1 MAVEESELLC
11 LNIEHINRMKL
22 EYVEIYDQFIKES
35 EGSLQGLLMRKLK
48 AMDSC
53 QKQFDDYFAGE
64 YDKKPLMTYHLDCID
79 IKDLDEQELSNEDL
93 SSVEMNDIVSENL
106 SSVSGS
112 EDLENLK
119 DDQEIKRQSKM
130 MLNKLKFQN

>member
-53 QKQFDDYFAGE
+53 
-64 YDKKPLMTYHLDCID
+64 
-79 IKDLDEQELSNEDL
+79 
-93 SSVEMNDIVSENL
+93 
-106 SSVSGS
+106 
-112 EDLENLK
+112 
-119 DDQEIKRQSKM
+119 
-130 MLNKLKFQN
+130 